1 MKQAGM
7 TSHTERNG
15 VNKQGEAQIEKNW
28 MTRERTK
35 EQKAKPEETGNQR
48 SDNAKNTPP
57 ILQLNRLE
65 FKKSRDVDKPHL
77 ACADFKIKVK

>member
-7 TSHTERNG
+7 TSHTERNR

-57 ILQLNRLE
+57 ILELNHLE
-65 FKKSRDVDKPHL
+65 LKKIF
-77 ACADFKIKVK
+77 DFLFIYVKSHKF

>member
-57 ILQLNRLE
+57 ILELNHLQLKKYSIFWILERDTIIRLQ
-65 FKKSRDVDKPHL
+65 FH
-77 ACADFKIKVK
+77 